1 MEEQQSFSG
10 KKNES
15 VQMFGKQEFCPE
27 EREAIRQLLHQKL
40 GKEHLATR
48 PGAGGTSFTY
58 VESWKVIELANQIF
72 GFNGWSSSVV
82 DITPDYVR
90 SLTPRTKLTILRSR
104 NAIKVDL
111 PLE

>member
-1 MEEQQSFSG
+1 MEEGGG
-10 KKNES
+10 KKPEGPQN
-15 VQMFGKQEFCPE
+15 VQMFGKQEFCAE
-27 EREAIRQLLHQKL
+27 EREVIRQLLHQKL

-48 PGAGGTSFTY
+48 PGAGGASFTY

-90 SLTPRTKLTILRSR
+90 FPPGLFFIAHFCKTFFFPP
-104 NAIKVDL
+104 D
-111 PLE
+111 

>member
-1 MEEQQSFSG
+1 
-10 KKNES
+10 
-15 VQMFGKQEFCPE
+15 MFGKQDFAIE

-48 PGAGGTSFTY
+48 PGAGGSKSFAFKSQIDLEQLYFFSGSFTY

-82 DITPDYVR
+82 DITPDYASIC
-90 SLTPRTKLTILRSR
+90 SL
-104 NAIKVDL
+104 
-111 PLE
+111 

>member
-1 MEEQQSFSG
+1 MFVGVGMEDKG
-10 KKNES
+10 KKPEGNN
-15 VQMFGKQEFCPE
+15 VQMFGKQEFCAE
-27 EREAIRQLLHQKL
+27 EREAIRQLLNQKL

-48 PGAGGTSFTY
+48 PGSAGTTFTY

-90 SLTPRTKLTILRSR
+90 ASYSLSQCSC
-104 NAIKVDL
+104 N
-111 PLE
+111 